1 MLYNTQQLL
10 CIIHWRIIVVLLF
23 GKKLRKKLLG
33 YAFTHADREFYVREL
48 AELIQEDPGNLSREL
63 KKLEAEG
70 LYNSRIKGS
79 LKYYSLNKNYPLFQ
93 ELKKVIFKTEG
104 AAGALKNIVEGYS
117 GINQAF
123 IYGSYAK
130 NREKETSDI
139 DLMVIGQFPRKELTR
154 QIRELESRL
163 GREIN
168 FISYTP
174 EEFEKE
180 RKKAGGFLHLVLKDK
195 KFVLKGTLNG
205 R

>member
-1 MLYNTQQLL
+1 MGATQ
-10 CIIHWRIIVVLLF
+10 
-23 GKKLRKKLLG
+23 
-33 YAFTHADREFYVREL
+33 REL
-48 AELIQEDPGNLSREL
+48 ATLAGAGIIERREKGKKIFYQANNKSPIFKELCSLLTKTAGAGEAVKKALLPL
-63 KKLEAEG
+63 KHRIEVAFLYGSAAEG
-70 LYNSRIKGS
+70 AFRGKG
-79 LKYYSLNKNYPLFQ
+79 
-93 ELKKVIFKTEG
+93 
-104 AAGALKNIVEGYS
+104 
-117 GINQAF
+117 
-123 IYGSYAK
+123 
-130 NREKETSDI
+130 SDI

-168 FISYTP
+168 FTSYTP

>member
-1 MLYNTQQLL
+1 M
-10 CIIHWRIIVVLLF
+10 
-23 GKKLRKKLLG
+23 
-33 YAFTHADREFYVREL
+33 
-48 AELIQEDPGNLSREL
+48 
-63 KKLEAEG
+63 
-70 LYNSRIKGS
+70 
-79 LKYYSLNKNYPLFQ
+79 FQ
-93 ELKKVIFKTEG
+93 EFKKVIFKTEG
-104 AAGALKNIVEGYS
+104 AAGALKNIVEGYP
-117 GINQAF
+117 GITQAF